1 MKAFAELL
9 DGLLYCP
16 GRNGKLRLLHAYF
29 DAVPDPD
36 RGWALAALTGGLS
49 LPGVGP
55 AAIRALVADRVDP
68 DLFRW
73 SYDYVGD
80 LAETVSLIWPDS
92 SAGQAANSAP
102 IPTSEL
108 TLSAVVDT
116 LQRTKRQDVRA
127 VLERWFD
134 ALDPPSRYALIKL
147 MTGGLRVGVSA
158 RLAKTALASWRPAAT
173 GGDVGVIEELWHGLT
188 PPYNALFDWLEG
200 RGPRPEIG
208 DALTFRPLMLANPL
222 DGEDPDAAGLD
233 PAAYW
238 AETKWDGIRVQLVL
252 GGDEARLFSRTG
264 DDITAAFPDVP
275 GPLPSAA
282 TDAADATGAVLDGEL
297 LVARAGEIA
306 PFNDLQQRLGRKT
319 VTAKMQAQYPAH
331 IRLYDIL
338 FADGIDLRPL
348 PLQQRRAAL
357 EQWLAR
363 AQTEGA
369 LGRCDLSAL
378 IPFSDWATLATI
390 RAEAR
395 AAAQE
400 GLMLKRRDS
409 AYVAG
414 RPKGPWYKWKRAAL
428 TADTVLMYAQR
439 GHGKRSSFYSDFTF
453 GAWGAD
459 GALVPV
465 GKAYSGF
472 TDAELAK
479 LDKWVRANTTDRYG
493 PVRAVTFALVLEVAF
508 DSIHPSTR
516 HKSGL
521 AMRFPRIHRIRWDKP
536 AADADRL
543 EALERLIG

>member
-1 MKAFAELL
+1 VKAFADLL

-29 DAVPDPD
+29 DAASDPD

-55 AAIRALVADRVDP
+55 AVIRALVADRVDP

-80 LAETVSLIWPDS
+80 LAETVSLIWPDPG
-92 SAGQAANSAP
+92 ATQEAA
-102 IPTSEL
+102 PTLALSE
-108 TLSAVVDT
+108 VVDT
-116 LQRTKRQDVRA
+116 LQRTKRQGVPA
-127 VLERWFD
+127 VLEHWFNL
-134 ALDPPSRYALIKL
+134 LDPPSRYALIKL

-188 PPYNALFDWLEG
+188 PPYTVLFDWLEG

-222 DGEDPDAAGLD
+222 DGEDPAADGLD

-252 GGDEARLFSRTG
+252 GGGEVRLFSRTG

-282 TDAADATGAVLDGEL
+282 ADAVLDGEL
-297 LVARAGEIA
+297 LVVRAGEVA

-319 VTAKMQAQYPAH
+319 VTVKLQAQYPAH

-338 FADGIDLRPL
+338 FADGTDLRPL

-357 EQWLAR
+357 EGWLAR
-363 AQTEGA
+363 AQADGA

-395 AAAQE
+395 MAAQE

-414 RPKGPWYKWKRAAL
+414 RPKGPWCKWKRAAL

-459 GALVPV
+459 GVLVPV

-493 PVRAVTFALVLEVAF
+493 PVRAVTLALVLEVAF
-508 DSIHPSTR
+508 DSVHPSTR